1 MQYILAWGDGQKEG
15 RMRLRWGKAAQV
27 KDLVVQHA
35 QAMEDTVQSMA
46 TAIRAYLN
54 GTSWEEMEELSVA
67 THRQEGKADDI
78 QRKTELELARG
89 ALLASSRQTLLRL
102 VAHADRLANSA
113 EESLSFLVLQ
123 RIEIPELL
131 HPIIREIVE
140 ITVQQTAEVKAA
152 IGGLVE
158 GHEETTTQ
166 VESVDHKEGQV
177 DELERR
183 AISRLFSTDLPLS
196 QKILVRQF
204 VEHLVEIS
212 DRGEDVADVIL
223 IALAARTA

>member
-1 MQYILAWGDGQKEG
+1 
-15 RMRLRWGKAAQV
+15 MRLRWGKASQV
-27 KDLVVQHA
+27 KELVGQHA
-35 QAMEDTVQSMA
+35 QAVEDTVHSMA
-46 TAIRAYLN
+46 AAMRAYLD
-54 GTSWEEMEELSVA
+54 GKSWEEMDELAVA
-67 THRQEGKADDI
+67 THRQEGKADDL

-89 ALLASSRQTLLRL
+89 ALLAGSRQSLLRV
-102 VAHADRLANSA
+102 VAYADRIANSA

-123 RIEIPELL
+123 RIRIPDLL

-140 ITVQQTAEVKAA
+140 ATVEQAGSVRAA
-152 IGGLVE
+152 IVGLVE
-158 GHEETTTQ
+158 GDEETTKH
-166 VESVDHKEGQV
+166 VEAVDHKEGQV

-204 VEHLVEIS
+204 VEHLVETS
-212 DRGEDVADVIL
+212 DRGEDVADMIL